1 MTWFIITGGVSLFM
15 QRFSLY
21 PHYNEHMSLLAISS
35 VLGTGTALAV
45 LLFRQA
51 IEFADVFFTNVI
63 GVNGLIGQALG
74 SVGVNPELGLL
85 FSLSLAGFL
94 VGMIMHYIVGHE
106 KYHGVAAIMESVAL
120 SGGRLRYRLVPFK
133 VLASVLSL
141 GAGASLG
148 PEDPSVQIGSNLGS
162 WLGQRLSW
170 TDERRKLLVAA
181 GAASAIA
188 AAFNAP
194 IAGVFFALEVI
205 LGEFSTTAFGA
216 VVLSAVLSSAVTQS
230 LAGGNPV
237 FGNLDYT
244 LGHPIQLP
252 FYVVLG
258 ILLAIMSMITIRF
271 IDWQINLWHNHVK
284 IWLPLEMAFVGAGIG
299 IVGFFLPEILGPGEE
314 FMHEVLSGH
323 LETTIAMLLL
333 IGIMKLVMTAIS
345 QGAGFVGGVFAPTL
359 FIGIVLGSA
368 YGRFLNQII
377 PVLDIGNP
385 QAYAI
390 AGMAGMLAGVVRAPM
405 TAILIV
411 FELTDDYTLILPI
424 MLTAVICTLII
435 EQTGPPGIYMW
446 SLVKQGLHLQQGRD
460 IDLMQGISVSD
471 AMVTPP
477 PTISAQATMA
487 ELRHEF
493 HEQDTRAFCVVNDKD
508 ELVGIVTLGD
518 LQDKYDE
525 IMEHENAQIETQII
539 TVDSLCTHYVIT
551 VASDDVLWSA
561 IRLMGANNI
570 GRIPVVDHENHP
582 IGILRRHDIMS
593 AYNTAVVRKFHDQH
607 YAGQIRLNALT
618 GAQVIEYKVHDNS
631 PVRNKHIRDIALP
644 NDALIASI
652 ARRGKLIIPHGDT
665 MLIEHDR
672 VTIVTD
678 PSAEPTLE
686 KLFC

>member
-1 MTWFIITGGVSLFM
+1 M

-21 PHYNEHMSLLAISS
+21 PHYNEHMSLLAISA
-35 VLGTGTALAV
+35 VLGTGTALGV
-45 LLFRQA
+45 FLFRQG
-51 IEFADVFFTNVI
+51 IEQAHIFFTDVI
-63 GVNGLIGQALG
+63 GAKGIIGNGLESIGL
-74 SVGVNPELGLL
+74 NPEFGLL
-85 FSLSLAGFL
+85 FTLALAGFL
-94 VGMIMHYIVGHE
+94 VGMIMYYIVGRE
-106 KYHGVAAIMESVAL
+106 KYHGIAAIMESVAL

-133 VLASVLSL
+133 AVASVISL

-148 PEDPSVQIGSNLGS
+148 PEDPSVQIGSSLGS
-162 WLGQRLSW
+162 FLGERLNW

-205 LGEFSTTAFGA
+205 LGEFSTRAFGA
-216 VVLSAVLSSAVTQS
+216 VVLSAVLSSALTQS
-230 LAGGNPV
+230 ITGGNPV
-237 FGNLDYT
+237 FGNLDYS

-252 FYVVLG
+252 FYIVLG

-271 IDWQINLWHNHVK
+271 IDWQKNLWHNHVK
-284 IWLPLEMAFVGAGIG
+284 IWLPLEMALVGVGIG
-299 IVGFFLPEILGPGEE
+299 IVGLFLPEVLGLGEE

-323 LETTIAMLLL
+323 FQTTIAMLVV

-359 FIGIVLGSA
+359 FIGIALGSA
-368 YGRFLNQII
+368 YGRILNQLI

-405 TAILIV
+405 TAILLV

-446 SLVKQGLHLQQGRD
+446 SLVKQGLHLHQGRD

-471 AMVTPP
+471 AMITPP
-477 PTISAQATMA
+477 PTILAQATMA
-487 ELRHEF
+487 ELRHQF
-493 HEQDTRAFCVVNDKD
+493 HEQDTRALCVVNDKQ

-518 LQDKYDE
+518 LQNKYDE
-525 IMEHENAQIETQII
+525 IIEHENAQMEIQVVM
-539 TVDSLCTHYVIT
+539 VDSLCTHEVIT

-607 YAGQIRLNALT
+607 YAGQIRLNTLT
-618 GAQVIEYKVHDNS
+618 GAAVNEYKVQHNS
-631 PVRNKHIRDIALP
+631 PVRNKHIRDIGLP
-644 NDALIASI
+644 SEALIASI
-652 ARRGKLIIPHGDT
+652 ARRDKLIIPHGDT
-665 MLIEHDR
+665 LLIEHDR

-678 PSAEPTLE
+678 PSAEPILE
-686 KLFC
+686 KLFGK

>member
-1 MTWFIITGGVSLFM
+1 M
-15 QRFSLY
+15 QRFSLS
-21 PHYNEHMSLLAISS
+21 PRYNEHVSLLVLASI
-35 VLGTGTALAV
+35 LGTGTALAV
-45 LLFRQA
+45 LLFRKS
-51 IEFADVFFTNVI
+51 IEVAHFIFTDVI
-63 GVNGLIGQALG
+63 GAKGIIGQLLESIG
-74 SVGVNPELGLL
+74 LNPEFGLL
-85 FSLSLAGFL
+85 FTLALSGFL
-94 VGMIMHYIVGHE
+94 VGIIMHYIVGHE

-133 VLASVLSL
+133 ALASILSL

-162 WLGQRLSW
+162 WLGDRLSW

-188 AAFNAP
+188 SAFNAP

-216 VVLSAVLSSAVTQS
+216 VVLSAVLSSAVTQNF
-230 LAGGNPV
+230 AGGNPI
-237 FGNLDYT
+237 FGNLEYT

-258 ILLAIMSMITIRF
+258 ILLAIMSIITIRF
-271 IDWQINLWHNHVK
+271 IDWQINLWHNRIK
-284 IWLPLEMAFVGAGIG
+284 IWLPLEMSLVGVGIG
-299 IVGFFLPEILGPGEE
+299 VVGLYLPEILGPGEE

-323 LETTIAMLLL
+323 LETTITMLVI
-333 IGIMKLVMTAIS
+333 IGLMKLVMTAIS

-359 FIGIVLGSA
+359 FIGIALGSA
-368 YGRFLNQII
+368 YGRFVNQLI

-446 SLVKQGLHLQQGRD
+446 SLVKQGLHLQQRRD

-471 AMVTPP
+471 AMISPP
-477 PTISAQATMA
+477 PTISANATMA
-487 ELRHEF
+487 ELRHKFQE
-493 HEQDTRAFCVVNDKD
+493 EDTRAFCVINDKRK
-508 ELVGIVTLGD
+508 LVGLVTLGD
-518 LQDKYDE
+518 LQAKYEE
-525 IMEHENAQIETQII
+525 IVQHENAQMETQTV
-539 TVDSLCTHYVIT
+539 TVDSLCSHDVIT

-570 GRIPVVDHENHP
+570 GRIPVVDHQNHP
-582 IGILRRHDIMS
+582 VGVLRRHDIMS

-607 YAGQIRLNALT
+607 YAGQIRLNTLT
-618 GAQVIEYKVHDNS
+618 GAQVLEYKVKQNS
-631 PVRNKHIRDIALP
+631 TVRNKHIRDIPFP
-644 NDALIASI
+644 NESLIASI
-652 ARRGKLIIPHGDT
+652 ARRDKLIIPHGDSV
-665 MLIEHDR
+665 LLENDR

-678 PSAEPTLE
+678 PSAESILAD
-686 KLFC
+686 LFG

>member
-1 MTWFIITGGVSLFM
+1 M

-21 PHYNEHMSLLAISS
+21 PRYNEQLSLLVLAS
-35 VLGTGTALAV
+35 VLGTGTAFAV
-45 LLFRQA
+45 LLFRQG
-51 IEFADVFFTNVI
+51 IEVAHFVFTDVI
-63 GVNGLIGQALG
+63 GAKGIIGKVLESIGL
-74 SVGVNPELGLL
+74 NPEFGLL
-85 FSLSLAGFL
+85 FTLGLAGFL

-120 SGGRLRYRLVPFK
+120 SGGRLPYRLVPFK
-133 VLASVLSL
+133 ALASILSL

-162 WLGQRLSW
+162 WIGERLNW

-188 AAFNAP
+188 SAFNAP

-205 LGEFSTTAFGA
+205 LGEFSTTSFGA
-216 VVLSAVLSSAVTQS
+216 VVLSAVLSSAVTQN

-237 FGNLDYT
+237 FGNLDYS

-258 ILLAIMSMITIRF
+258 ILLAIMSIITIRF
-271 IDWQINLWHNHVK
+271 IDWQINLWHNRIK
-284 IWLPLEMAFVGAGIG
+284 IWLPLEMALVGGGIG
-299 IVGFFLPEILGPGEE
+299 VVGLYLPEILGPGEE

-323 LETTIAMLLL
+323 LETTITMLVV
-333 IGIMKLVMTAIS
+333 IGLMKLVMTAIS

-359 FIGIVLGSA
+359 FIGIALGSA
-368 YGRFLNQII
+368 YGRFVNQLI

-446 SLVKQGLHLQQGRD
+446 SLVKQGLHLQQRRD
-460 IDLMQGISVSD
+460 IDLMQGIAVRD
-471 AMVTPP
+471 AMITPP
-477 PTISAQATMA
+477 PTISAQASMA
-487 ELRHEF
+487 ELRRNF
-493 HEQDTRAFCVVNDKD
+493 HEKDTRAFCVINDER
-508 ELVGIVTLGD
+508 ELVGVVTLGD
-518 LQDKYDE
+518 LQDKYEE
-525 IMEHENAQIETQII
+525 IVEHENAQMETQIV
-539 TVDSLCTHYVIT
+539 TVESLCTHDVIT
-551 VASDDVLWSA
+551 VSSDDVLWSA

-570 GRIPVVDHENHP
+570 GRIPVVDQHNHP
-582 IGILRRHDIMS
+582 VGILRRHDIMS
-593 AYNTAVVRKFHDQH
+593 AYNTAVLRKFHDQH
-607 YAGQIRLNALT
+607 YAGQIRLNTLT
-618 GAQVIEYKVHDNS
+618 GAKVVEYKVKHGS
-631 PVRNKHIRDIALP
+631 SIRNKHIRDIAFP
-644 NDALIASI
+644 NESLIASV

-678 PSAEPTLE
+678 PSAEPILAD
-686 KLFC
+686 LFNE

>member
-1 MTWFIITGGVSLFM
+1 M
-15 QRFSLY
+15 QRFSLS
-21 PHYNEHMSLLAISS
+21 PRYNEHVSLLVLASI
-35 VLGTGTALAV
+35 LGTGTALAV
-45 LLFRQA
+45 LLFRKG
-51 IEFADVFFTNVI
+51 IEVAHFIFTDVI
-63 GVNGLIGQALG
+63 GARGIIGQLLESIG
-74 SVGVNPELGLL
+74 LNPEFGLL
-85 FSLSLAGFL
+85 FTLALSGFL

-133 VLASVLSL
+133 ALASILSL

-162 WLGQRLSW
+162 WLGDRLNW

-188 AAFNAP
+188 SAFNAP

-216 VVLSAVLSSAVTQS
+216 VVLSAVLSSAVTQNF
-230 LAGGNPV
+230 AGGNPV
-237 FGNLDYT
+237 FGNLEYT

-258 ILLAIMSMITIRF
+258 FLLAIMSIITIRF
-271 IDWQINLWHNHVK
+271 IDWQINLWHNRIK
-284 IWLPLEMAFVGAGIG
+284 IWLPLEMSLVGGGIG
-299 IVGFFLPEILGPGEE
+299 LVGLYLPEILGPGEE

-323 LETTIAMLLL
+323 LETTITMLVI
-333 IGIMKLVMTAIS
+333 IGLMKLVMTAIS

-359 FIGIVLGSA
+359 FIGIALGSA
-368 YGRFLNQII
+368 YGRFVNQLI

-460 IDLMQGISVSD
+460 IDLMQGISVHD
-471 AMVTPP
+471 AMVSPP
-477 PTISAQATMA
+477 PTISAHATMA
-487 ELRHEF
+487 ELRHKFQE
-493 HEQDTRAFCVVNDKD
+493 EDTRAFCVVNDKR

-518 LQDKYDE
+518 LQDKYEE
-525 IMEHENAQIETQII
+525 IVQHENADIETQTL
-539 TVDSLCTHYVIT
+539 TVDSLCSHDVIT

-570 GRIPVVDHENHP
+570 GRIPVVDHENRP
-582 IGILRRHDIMS
+582 VGVLRRHDIMS

-607 YAGQIRLNALT
+607 YAGQIRLNTLT
-618 GAQVIEYKVHDNS
+618 GAQVLEYKVKHDS
-631 PVRNKHIRDIALP
+631 AVRNKHIRDIPFP
-644 NDALIASI
+644 NESLIASI
-652 ARRGKLIIPHGDT
+652 ARRDKLIIPHGDT

-678 PSAEPTLE
+678 PSAEPILAD
-686 KLFC
+686 LFGSS